1 MLISVESK
9 CVRTAG
15 TSWKYFTGVSAAS
28 IEECRNH
35 CKDNNKP
42 IFGTECPKEDSFQC
56 VCYQMDA
63 WHGSGEYA
71 GNEIGPSN
79 CKGQSCGTSLTQ
91 TIIIIGLI
99 KYPPT
104 LLRLVWPKFTST
116 NTLLRPLYFD
126 QNCTSI
132 CTSRL
137 IKSPDF
143 TKVRITEIEVSQ
155 RSK

>member
-104 LLRLVWPKFTST
+104 LLRPKLYFDFFGQS
-116 NTLLRPLYFD
+116 LLRPTHYFD
-126 QNCTSI
+126 LFIS
-132 CTSRL
+132 
-137 IKSPDF
+137 
-143 TKVRITEIEVSQ
+143 TKTVL
-155 RSK
+155 RSVLRD